1 MKQKTIRKLWTIVS
15 AIVIFSMIAWT
26 IGIGVAYGATYDV
39 MIQRSDVTFRPD
51 PFFAGDLVRVYAT
64 VKNIG
69 DKDVQGNVFFS
80 ENGTA
85 IGTPPPFSVRARGA
99 EEEVW
104 VDWQPAVTGDRQI
117 FVRVVTAPETRD
129 EDSMNNEM
137 IVPITVAQRPSPTPS
152 SSTTSAGPSGT
163 GSVFSQT
170 APPPIAST
178 QPPAAAPTSVPPL
191 GVRGGEGELRVDRNP
206 SQPPLTVRGGASLTK
221 GRDSTVIASAKR
233 TPAPAT
239 DAVVVPAATED
250 LIPVASPFPPYDTQL
265 RDLLGRPASI
275 WARLIPIAAS
285 AIALIALAAL
295 IGVAIRRRRL
305 PTHDRTEAPPDTDV
319 GRRSTRTR

>member
-1 MKQKTIRKLWTIVS
+1 MKQKTIRKLWAIVS

-26 IGIGVAYGATYDV
+26 IGIGIASAATFDV

-85 IGTPPPFSVRARGA
+85 IGIPPPFSVRARGA

-129 EDSMNNEM
+129 EISTNNEM
-137 IVPITVAQRPSPTPS
+137 IVPITVAQRPSSTPS
-152 SSTTSAGPSGT
+152 SSTTSTGPSGT

-170 APPPIAST
+170 APPPIAPAP
-178 QPPAAAPTSVPPL
+178 PPAAAPVPTTGSGATGTASAQRVTAPTGKTAAAIVPP
-191 GVRGGEGELRVDRNP
+191 RDR
-206 SQPPLTVRGGASLTK
+206 A
-221 GRDSTVIASAKR
+221 VIA
-233 TPAPAT
+233 PAPT
-239 DAVVVPAATED
+239 SDTLVVAPAATEEF
-250 LIPVASPFPPYDTQL
+250 IPVASSPPPYDTQL

-305 PTHDRTEAPPDTDV
+305 PAHDRTEAPSDTDV

>member
-1 MKQKTIRKLWTIVS
+1 MKQKTIRKLWAIVS

-26 IGIGVAYGATYDV
+26 IGIGIASAATFDV

-64 VKNIG
+64 VKNVG

-129 EDSMNNEM
+129 EISTNNEM
-137 IVPITVAQRPSPTPS
+137 IVPITVAQRPSSTPS
-152 SSTTSAGPSGT
+152 SSTTSTGPSGT

-170 APPPIAST
+170 EPPPTAPTAPPPASA
-178 QPPAAAPTSVPPL
+178 PAPVPP
-191 GVRGGEGELRVDRNP
+191 DRNP
-206 SQPPLTVRGGASLTK
+206 SQPSTRTSSVLGRPPLTVRGGAAL
-221 GRDSTVIASAKR
+221 APAKR
-233 TPAPAT
+233 APAPPADTATTIISVSPEESTPAMP
-239 DAVVVPAATED
+239 P
-250 LIPVASPFPPYDTQL
+250 LPPYDTQL

-275 WARLIPIAAS
+275 WSRLIPIAAS
-285 AIALIALAAL
+285 AIALIALATL

-305 PTHDRTEAPPDTDV
+305 ITHDRTEAPSDTDV
-319 GRRSTRTR
+319 GRRPTRTR

>member
-26 IGIGVAYGATYDV
+26 IGIGVAYGATFDV

-64 VKNIG
+64 VKNVG

-129 EDSMNNEM
+129 ENSMNNEM
-137 IVPITVAQRPSPTPS
+137 IVPIVVAVRPSPTPS

-170 APPPIAST
+170 APPPTAPAP
-178 QPPAAAPTSVPPL
+178 PPAAASVPTT
-191 GVRGGEGELRVDRNP
+191 G
-206 SQPPLTVRGGASLTK
+206 SGAT
-221 GRDSTVIASAKR
+221 GTASAKR
-233 TPAPAT
+233 VTAPTGKTVAAIVPPRDRAVIAPAPT
-239 DAVVVPAATED
+239 PDTLVVAPAAMEE
-250 LIPVASPFPPYDTQL
+250 LIPVASPSPSYDTQL

-305 PTHDRTEAPPDTDV
+305 PTHDRTEAPSDTDV
-319 GRRSTRTR
+319 GRRPTRTR

>member
-15 AIVIFSMIAWT
+15 TIVILSMIAWT
-26 IGIGVAYGATYDV
+26 IGIGVAYGATFDV

-51 PFFAGDLVRVYAT
+51 SFFAGDLVRVYAT
-64 VKNIG
+64 VKNVG

-129 EDSMNNEM
+129 EISTNNEM
-137 IVPITVAQRPSPTPS
+137 IVPIIVAQRPSPAPS
-152 SSTTSAGPSGT
+152 SSTASAGPSGT

-170 APPPIAST
+170 APPPPFAPVP
-178 QPPAAAPTSVPPL
+178 PPAAAPVPTTGSGATGVAPAQRVTAPTGKTAAAIVPP
-191 GVRGGEGELRVDRNP
+191 RDR
-206 SQPPLTVRGGASLTK
+206 A
-221 GRDSTVIASAKR
+221 VIA
-233 TPAPAT
+233 PAPTA
-239 DAVVVPAATED
+239 DPAVVAPAAGEEP
-250 LIPVASPFPPYDTQL
+250 IPVAPPLPPYDTQL

-295 IGVAIRRRRL
+295 IGVGIRRRRL
-305 PTHDRTEAPPDTDV
+305 PLHDRTEAPPDTDM
-319 GRRSTRTR
+319 GRRPTRIR

>member
-1 MKQKTIRKLWTIVS
+1 MKQKTIRRLWAIVS

-51 PFFAGDLVRVYAT
+51 SFFAGDMVRVYST
-64 VKNIG
+64 VKNVG

-129 EDSMNNEM
+129 ENSTNNEM
-137 IVPITVAQRPSPTPS
+137 IVPIVVAVRPSPTSS

-170 APPPIAST
+170 APPPTASAP
-178 QPPAAAPTSVPPL
+178 PPAAAPVPTTGP
-191 GVRGGEGELRVDRNP
+191 GTTG
-206 SQPPLTVRGGASLTK
+206 
-221 GRDSTVIASAKR
+221 IASAKR
-233 TPAPAT
+233 VTAPTGKTAAAIIPPRDRAVIVPAPTPDTLVA
-239 DAVVVPAATED
+239 APAAMEE
-250 LIPVASPFPPYDTQL
+250 LIPVAPPIPPYDTQL
-265 RDLLGRPASI
+265 RDFLGRPTSI
-275 WARLIPIAAS
+275 WAQLIPIAAS
-285 AIALIALAAL
+285 AVALIALATL

-305 PTHDRTEAPPDTDV
+305 PEHDRTEAPSDTDV